1 MVLTI
6 DIGNTN
12 ILLGIFKEDELL
24 KNWRLASRTARTS
37 DEYALDIMSLMFFE
51 GIKPE
56 GINGVIISSVV
67 PPLDPIFER
76 CIEKA
81 FGIKPIFVNLDLNL
95 GIKIDIENPQEI
107 GMDRVVGS
115 VAAYYKTKTSTVVV
129 DFGTATTFDV
139 INREGVFIGG
149 AIAPG
154 VLISLEGLFLRTA
167 KLPKVELSI
176 PSSVIGRDTV
186 NAIRSGMLYG
196 WGGMV
201 ERIIEEVEK
210 KIGRTEIVVT
220 GGAAHL
226 VTPLIRRDF
235 IHDKFLT
242 LEGLK
247 IVYDKNR

>member
-12 ILLGIFKEDELL
+12 ILLGVFKGNELL

-37 DEYALDIMSLMFFE
+37 DEYALDILSLLFFE
-51 GIKPE
+51 KLKPE
-56 GINGVIISSVV
+56 DIEGVIISSVV

-76 CIEKA
+76 CIEKT
-81 FGIKPIFVNLDLNL
+81 FHIKPIFVDLDLDL
-95 GIKIDIENPQEI
+95 GIKIDIENPKEI

-115 VAAYYKTKTSTVVV
+115 VAAFNKTKTSTIVV

-139 INREGVFIGG
+139 VNKDGVFIGG

-154 VLISLEGLFLRTA
+154 VLTSLEGLFLRTA

-176 PSSVIGRDTV
+176 PPSVIGRDTV
-186 NAIRSGMLYG
+186 NAIRSGILYG

-201 ERIIEEVEK
+201 ERIAEEIEK
-210 KIGRTEIVVT
+210 KLGKIKIVVT
-220 GGAAHL
+220 GGVAHL
-226 VTPLIRRDF
+226 VTPLIRREFLYDR
-235 IHDKFLT
+235 FLT

-247 IVYDKNR
+247 IVYDRNR